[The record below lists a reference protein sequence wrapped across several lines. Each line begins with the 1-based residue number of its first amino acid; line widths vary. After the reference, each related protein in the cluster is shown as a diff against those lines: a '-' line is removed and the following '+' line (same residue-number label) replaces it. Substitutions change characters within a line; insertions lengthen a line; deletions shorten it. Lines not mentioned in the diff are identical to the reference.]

1 LLAILSLGDEC
12 FVPPFYRLLAE
23 KLHTAWG
30 LSPDDLIISLV
41 ENTDT
46 DWFFGR
52 GRAQFLTAEL

>member
-1 LLAILSLGDEC
+1 M
-12 FVPPFYRLLAE
+12 FRTRFYRLLAE